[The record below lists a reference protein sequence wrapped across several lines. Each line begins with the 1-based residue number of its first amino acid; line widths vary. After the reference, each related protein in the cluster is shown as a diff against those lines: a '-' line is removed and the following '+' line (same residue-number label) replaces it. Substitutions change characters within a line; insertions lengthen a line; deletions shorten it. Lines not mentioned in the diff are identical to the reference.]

1 MKCIFGTMKNLRRMW
16 LLRSS
21 FLIVGLTYGM
31 LAAATEPLT
40 FIEKTAEIEVKM
52 VKGKPRTTLRV
63 SETMAFHTDQA
74 ANYSSRAVYY
84 GFFAKLT
91 KIEAYSLV
99 PDDKGKFKKVK
110 VSNYRDYADV
120 DDGIFIDDSRARD
133 FNFPELKKGA
143 RGVLTYELQYDDPQA
158 QPSFFFAGNLDIGL
172 SRVVLRV
179 QDGIDI
185 DHRIFNGAGY
195 DIRFTEGRK
204 GKESIFQWELKD
216 TRGIPNED
224 NSPSGRYYLPHLMY
238 RVMGYTSG
246 KEQVP
251 FLHSPAGLYAH
262 YYPYIAHIY
271 EDDHRELQPLLDGI
285 LAGRTA
291 PLEQTAAIYNWVQ
304 DNLKYVAFEE
314 DYRGLRPYEPKR
326 VIEARFGDC
335 KDMSSVLYSLMHLAG
350 LPVYL
355 AWVGTRD
362 LPYRYSDWPTN
373 QVDNHMIAVYHAPDT
388 TIFLDGTGM
397 YTPFGYPTEMIQG
410 KEVLIGLSKD
420 SFQIV
425 EVPMLPPRMST
436 SVDTIRMKWNGS
448 YIEGNGRAALT
459 GYLKSRYTYRF
470 EHADADDQ
478 RKRLSGMLQWGNNAF
493 SVSAVQYKNDIR
505 NSSPLY
511 LDFAF
516 NIKEYALQL
525 QDELIVNLNLD
536 KSMLQLRVDL
546 EKRQAPIYFEFAN
559 TADKIIFFE
568 IPDGYEVAKLPESRS
583 FRQAGMEYT
592 IAYAQEDGQIV
603 SHQRMVMHSTWV
615 GPEALADYNGFLD
628 QLRNVYKQAITLK
641 KVQ

>member
-1 MKCIFGTMKNLRRMW
+1 MRRV
-16 LLRSS
+16 RS
-21 FLIVGLTYGM
+21 FLLLVCLGCWT
-31 LAAATEPLT
+31 LAGATEPVT
-40 FIEKTAEIEVKM
+40 FVEKTAEIEVKM
-52 VKGKPRTTLRV
+52 MKGKPRTTLRV

-91 KIEAYSLV
+91 KIEAYSLI

-110 VSNYRDYADV
+110 VTNYRDYADV

-133 FNFPELKKGA
+133 FNFPDLSKDA
-143 RGVLTYELQYDDPQA
+143 RGVLNYELQYDDPQA

-179 QDGIDI
+179 EDGIDI
-185 DHRIFNGAGY
+185 DHRLFNGAAY
-195 DIRFTEGRK
+195 DIRFTQSRK
-204 GKESIFQWELKD
+204 GKETIYQWEMSD
-216 TRGIPNED
+216 IQGIPNET

-246 KEQVP
+246 KERIP

-271 EDDHRELQPLLDGI
+271 EDDHQELQPLLDGI
-285 LAGRTA
+285 LAGRTD

-373 QVDNHMIAVYHAPDT
+373 QVDNHMIAVYHSSDT

-410 KEVLIGLSKD
+410 KEVLVGLSKD
-420 SFQIV
+420 SFQIL
-425 EVPMLPPRMST
+425 EVPMMPPMMNT

-448 YIEGNGRAALT
+448 YIEGSGRAALT

-470 EHADADDQ
+470 EHADADAQ
-478 RKRLSGMLQWGNNAF
+478 RKSLSGMLQWGNNAF
-493 SVSAVQYKNDIR
+493 SVLELQYKNDIR
-505 NSSPLY
+505 TSSPLY

-536 KSMLQLRVDL
+536 KSMLQMRVDL
-546 EKRQAPIYFEFAN
+546 EKRQSPMKFEFAN
-559 TADKIIFFE
+559 TANKVIFFE
-568 IPDGYEVAKLPESRS
+568 IPDGYEVTKLPEARS
-583 FRQAGMEYT
+583 FQQAGMEYS
-592 IAYAQEDGQIV
+592 IHYAQEAGQIV

-615 GPEALADYNGFLD
+615 GQETLADYNGFLD

>member
-1 MKCIFGTMKNLRRMW
+1 MCRVRS
-16 LLRSS
+16 LLL
-21 FLIVGLTYGM
+21 FACLGCWT
-31 LAAATEPLT
+31 LAGATEPLT
-40 FIEKTAEIEVKM
+40 FLEKTAEIEVKM

-63 SETMAFHTDQA
+63 SETMAFHTEQA
-74 ANYSSRAVYY
+74 ANYSSRSVYY

-91 KIEAYSLV
+91 KIEAYSLI
-99 PDDKGKFKKVK
+99 PAGKGKFKKVK
-110 VSNYRDYADV
+110 VTNYHDYADV

-133 FNFPELKKGA
+133 FNFPDLRKDA
-143 RGVLTYELQYDDPQA
+143 RGVLQYELQYDDPQA
-158 QPSFFFAGNLDIGL
+158 QPSFFFAGNLPIGL

-179 QDGIDI
+179 QDGIEI
-185 DHRIFNGAGY
+185 DHRLFNQAGY
-195 DIRFTEGRK
+195 DIQFSESRK
-204 GKESIFQWELKD
+204 GRETIYQWEVNNIK
-216 TRGIPNED
+216 GIPSEE
-224 NSPSGRYYLPHLMY
+224 NSPSGRYFLPHLMY
-238 RVMGYTSG
+238 RVMGYRSG
-246 KEQVP
+246 NEQVP

-271 EDDHRELQPLLDGI
+271 EDDHRELQPLLDEI
-285 LAGRTA
+285 LEGRTQ
-291 PLEQTAAIYNWVQ
+291 PLAQTAAIYNWVQ

-373 QVDNHMIAVYHAPDT
+373 QVDNHMIAVYHSEDT
-388 TIFLDGTGM
+388 TIFLDGTGT

-410 KEVLIGLSKD
+410 KEVLVGLSKD

-425 EVPMLPPRMST
+425 EVPMMPPVMST
-436 SVDTIRMKWNGS
+436 SVDTIRLKWNGR
-448 YIEGNGRAALT
+448 YLEGRGQAALT

-470 EHADADDQ
+470 EHADADAQ

-493 SVSAVQYKNDIR
+493 SVSEVQYKNEIR
-505 NSSPLY
+505 ANSPLY
-511 LDFAF
+511 LNFDF

-536 KSMLQLRVDL
+536 KSMLQMRVDL
-546 EKRQAPIYFEFAN
+546 EKRQSPMKFEFAN

-568 IPDGYEVAKLPESRS
+568 IPEGYEVAKLPEARS
-583 FRQAGMEYT
+583 FSQAGMEYT
-592 IAYAQEDGQIV
+592 IRYVQEEGQIV
-603 SHQRMVMHSTWV
+603 SHQRMVMSSTWLATD
-615 GPEALADYNGFLD
+615 ALADYNGFLD